1 MMETE
6 RRLNGVSIDH
16 KKERDSISP
25 KAESLTTDLEADVQT
40 AYIPVVLDKSSL
52 PNSPDPTQ
60 LQNILESPVLGYHAQ
75 SPPIANP
82 QIQKLIASEPLKSPI
97 RQESLPPPNLQRKT
111 SISAM
116 AKEATEAIGRKMS
129 LRSRRKNS
137 QTGKEWKLEDI
148 PKRKTSNASM
158 DGVSVSAPPRSAIPD
173 FPAPPTTTPL
183 RSAPAEENRTATRSA
198 SPPASPVQ
206 FMMRNDSVS
215 EVSTAM
221 TPTSMTFDSKNGTAP
236 LIIGSTS
243 PPVPSRHPHHSPK
256 PSVSLP
262 QTTSPTEPVPIK
274 KPTHKKNT
282 TSFISLGSSRPS
294 TAGSDQAPKTPQYT
308 MSPSTYQDESPQ
320 LPSIPSTG
328 FLSLEDEMSQMWLQH
343 DRKGSNSSATP
354 HKRNGS
360 LSSQTG
366 GLLSKVA
373 SSIRHNRTNSQDQR
387 TGNHSRQASR
397 GAGTHSRTPSQP
409 GGLAATFLAEAE
421 EEKAALRRQLR
432 KSAHQIVELELKI
445 HDDQV
450 EKVEDRL
457 EGTKDALV
465 GIETEREIAL
475 KELKVLLKHRYAL
488 QDSTSTSGARESCN
502 AIVRD
507 FESSLEKLKD
517 SMRDQIREYTAVRA
531 QLLEETS
538 RLRTLRDN
546 YLEEAQHL
554 NQKNDELA
562 DLNNDIQRNMDRT
575 PNHSKS
581 TSDSRPGGFS
591 LFTKHRKDSPTNASI
606 SSVQSIVHPMF
617 FEPKKSLD
625 GYGLPESPVS
635 RASESTVTADTEST
649 ISRAVPTRVSDQDSV
664 DLPPPP
670 KKMNYWRKNTAALT
684 GKAVKGFKSVWS
696 GDPTTVIVTPAPGTS
711 ISSPQLI
718 SSSSQGNGLNI
729 LLPQPS
735 PAPTFDSYQS
745 EYYKSHSF
753 HPKAFKRWQKCA
765 YCADKLS
772 GTEVRCTG
780 TPIALVN
787 TECRLRLS
795 VSYEMY
801 HVRHSPLHKVS

>member
-6 RRLNGVSIDH
+6 RRLNGVSSDLE
-16 KKERDSISP
+16 KERDSISP
-25 KAESLTTDLEADVQT
+25 KAESLTTDPETEVQA
-40 AYIPVVLDKSSL
+40 AYIPVVLDRSSL

-60 LQNILESPVLGYHAQ
+60 LQNIIESPVLGYHAQ
-75 SPPIANP
+75 SPPSANP
-82 QIQKLIASEPLKSPI
+82 QIQKVIASEPMKSPI
-97 RQESLPPPNLQRKT
+97 RQESLPLPNLQRKT
-111 SISAM
+111 SISAI

-148 PKRKTSNASM
+148 PKRKTSNASV

-183 RSAPAEENRTATRSA
+183 RSAPAEEIRTATRSA

-236 LIIGSTS
+236 VNVGSTS

-256 PSVSLP
+256 PSMSLP
-262 QTTSPTEPVPIK
+262 QTISPTDPPPVQ

-294 TAGSDQAPKTPQYT
+294 TGGSDSAPKTPQYT
-308 MSPSTYQDESPQ
+308 LSPTTYQEDSPQ

-343 DRKGSNSSATP
+343 DGKGSNSHSAP

-360 LSSQTG
+360 LSSQTSG
-366 GLLSKVA
+366 ILSKVA

-387 TGNHSRQASR
+387 TGAHSRQASR
-397 GAGTHSRTPSQP
+397 GGAGGTHSRIPSQP
-409 GGLAATFLAEAE
+409 GGLAAMFLAEAE
-421 EEKAALRRQLR
+421 EEKGELRRQLR
-432 KSAHQIVELELKI
+432 KSAHRIVELELKI
-445 HDDQV
+445 HDDKV

-457 EGTKDALV
+457 EGTKDALA
-465 GIETEREIAL
+465 GIETEREITL

-488 QDSTSTSGARESCN
+488 QDSTSPAR
-502 AIVRD
+502 VRETCEEIIKD
-507 FESSLEKLKD
+507 FELSLEKLKD

-531 QLLEETS
+531 QLVEETS

-554 NQKNDELA
+554 NKKNDELA

-575 PNHSKS
+575 PSHSKS
-581 TSDSRPGGFS
+581 TSDPRPGGFS
-591 LFTKHRKDSPTNASI
+591 LFTKHKKDSPTHASI

-617 FEPKKSLD
+617 FEPKKSFD

-649 ISRAVPTRVSDQDSV
+649 ISKAVSTRVSDQDSV

-696 GDPTTVIVTPAPGTS
+696 GDSTTVIVTPAPGTT

-718 SSSSQGNGLNI
+718 SSSSQGSGLNI

-765 YCADKLS
+765 YCAEKLS
-772 GTEVRCTG
+772 GTEVRCIG
-780 TPIALVN
+780 TP
-787 TECRLRLS
+787 
-795 VSYEMY
+795 Y
-801 HVRHSPLHKVS
+801 HPSKY